1 MMMRRFRELLT
12 GADALQGVPFSELA
26 SAHGIAWQ
34 EAAVRRKGLTG
45 QISQACLGVP
55 ETSESE
61 PDIKD
66 YRIEMKAF
74 PVSIDLK
81 VKENVK
87 IRTLTPSDVRA
98 QTWPESNVLHKMRSI
113 LFMPVVKPDNEKP
126 GDWYF
131 RSPFI
136 WMASVDVE
144 RQVSRDYDAVRQLIV
159 AGMPEKISSAEPP
172 EGQGMYLIA
181 NTAGKNAADKT
192 DYGVVGHPMMA
203 KRRAWMLRKSFMQQL
218 VEDHVRYR
226 AVKD

>member
-1 MMMRRFRELLT
+1 MAMRRFRELLT
-12 GADALQGVPFSELA
+12 RADALQGVPFSELA
-26 SAHGIAWQ
+26 VAHGIAWQ
-34 EAAVRRKGLTG
+34 DAAVRRKGLTG

-74 PVSIDLK
+74 PVGIDLK

-87 IRTLTPSDVRA
+87 IRTLTPSDVRS
-98 QTWPESNVLHKMRSI
+98 QSWPESNVLHKMRSV
-113 LFMPVVKPDNEKP
+113 LFMPVVKPDNERP

-136 WMASVDVE
+136 WMPSVDVE
-144 RQVSRDYDAVRQLIV
+144 RQVGRDYEAVRRLILD
-159 AGMPEKISSAEPP
+159 GTPEKISSAEPP
-172 EGQGMYLIA
+172 EGQGLFLIA
-181 NTAGKNAADKT
+181 NTAGKNSEDKT
-192 DYGVVGHPMMA
+192 DYGVPGTPLMV
-203 KRRAWMLRKSFMQQL
+203 KRRAWMLRKSFMQRL

-226 AVKD
+226 ASKD